1 MFKTTPYKYQE
12 KIIFDAYHSF
22 LSHGHHAFLV
32 EMGLGKTLMSLYA
45 SELLQRRGELDSII
59 IIPPQALVDVWVD
72 EIPKH
77 TYFEDNFYLW
87 KNSKPIEKTE
97 GLFPIIFINVEAFS
111 RKNKYLKSFLHNH
124 FLNYK
129 TIVICDE
136 STKIKN
142 PKAQRTKNVLEYTSN
157 AKYKAILTGTEITTS
172 LLDLYTQYE
181 FLKKFFWRMPNYW
194 VFRSKYADLQK
205 IKLAPVYNE
214 KKKIWVE

>member
-1 MFKTTPYKYQE
+1 MFKTKPYKYQE

-59 IIPPQALVDVWVD
+59 IVPPKALIDVWVD

-77 TYFEDNFYLW
+77 TYFEDNFYFW
-87 KNSKPIEKTE
+87 KNAKPIEKTV
-97 GLFPIIFINVEAFS
+97 GPFPIIYINVEAFS
-111 RKNKYLKSFLHNH
+111 RKNKYLKTFLIRHFSNH
-124 FLNYK
+124 K

-142 PKAQRTKNVLEYTSN
+142 PQAQRTKNILEYTKD
-157 AKYKAILTGTEITTS
+157 AKYKANGLFFIHSIQILFS
-172 LLDLYTQYE
+172 
-181 FLKKFFWRMPNYW
+181 
-194 VFRSKYADLQK
+194 S
-205 IKLAPVYNE
+205 
-214 KKKIWVE
+214 